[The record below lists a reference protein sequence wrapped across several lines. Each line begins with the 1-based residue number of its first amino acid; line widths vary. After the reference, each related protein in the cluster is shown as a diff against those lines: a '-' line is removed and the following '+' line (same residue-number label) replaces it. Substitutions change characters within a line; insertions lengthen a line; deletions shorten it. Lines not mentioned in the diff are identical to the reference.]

1 MCLGLDVGGQPR
13 RSADRAAGHASG
25 ASGGDQSRYGPRG
38 SIRQGCGL
46 VEAVMQTLQ
55 VDPEAIYR
63 AGPCPLPSGRF
74 VT

>member
-1 MCLGLDVGGQPR
+1 MCLGLAIGGQPR
-13 RSADRAAGHASG
+13 RSADHAAGHASG
-25 ASGGDQSRYGPRG
+25 ASGGDPSRHGPGG
-38 SIRQGCGL
+38 SIRQRCGL

-63 AGPCPLPSGRF
+63 AAPCPLPSGRF